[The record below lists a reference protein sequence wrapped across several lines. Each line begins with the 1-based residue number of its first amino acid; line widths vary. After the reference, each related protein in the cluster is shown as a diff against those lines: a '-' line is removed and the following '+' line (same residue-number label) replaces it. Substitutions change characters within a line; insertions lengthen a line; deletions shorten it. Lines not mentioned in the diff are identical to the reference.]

1 MTQESP
7 GRALRFLRTF
17 ELSVAALAVILLV
30 LCSLAII
37 LLRLTATSAWS
48 VGAVDTLSQYPS
60 HLMLI
65 AAILGGSLALTR
77 GETLKIEV
85 LNNILPEK
93 GRQLVARLVTV
104 IAFLFFCG
112 FIALIVRYLA
122 VDYRMHVA
130 FIYLP
135 LMGLILV
142 KLAVLVFLRR

>member
-1 MTQESP
+1 MIGEP
-7 GRALRFLRTF
+7 VRALKALRLF
-17 ELSVAALAVILLV
+17 ELSVAALAVVLLV
-30 LCSLAII
+30 LCSVAII

-85 LNNILPEK
+85 FNNILPEK
-93 GRQLVARLVTV
+93 SRQLVARLVAV
-104 IAFLFFCG
+104 IALLFFCV
-112 FIALIVRYLA
+112 FIALIIRYLG
-122 VDYRMHVA
+122 VDYRAHVA

-135 LMGLILV
+135 LMGIILV
-142 KLAVLVFLRR
+142 KLALLAFSRG